1 MTHVL
6 RGQEHLNN
14 TPRHVCLQR
23 ALGYR
28 LPVYAHLPIIFNPD
42 GSKMSKRDK
51 DKTLKRAVKELR
63 DNSPIQAYVPNKDI
77 PVPEVPPPRRRRQL
91 GG

>member
-1 MTHVL
+1 MILKRDGFPTYHLSVVIDDEAMGVTHVL

-51 DKTLKRAVKELR
+51 DKAG
-63 DNSPIQAYVPNKDI
+63 A
-77 PVPEVPPPRRRRQL
+77 
-91 GG
+91 